1 MVIDKSWLSGT
12 ICIIEGTIKLQY
24 TAVALIYTNIYE
36 TRVADTQNSSS
47 STSASR
53 ARVRA
58 EITTG
63 AAFASSNLLWYRPP
77 CTSVDTAYKHWIYSG
92 WDKSTNT
99 WMCIRACPCTYT
111 LLYVRDIVP
120 SVARRLQDFRAH
132 YARFQWINSR
142 DSIVCEKLPNKDLSR
157 VLMS

>member
-1 MVIDKSWLSGT
+1 MIVWDNLHYRGDNKIAIYGRCSYLYKYLWNARGR
-12 ICIIEGTIKLQY
+12 Y
-24 TAVALIYTNIYE
+24 T
-36 TRVADTQNSSS
+36 NSSS